1 MSTAPEPRASAS
13 PALADG
19 IATQVTAIYG
29 QAETAILLT
38 IATSARAAL
47 KAADPAAAMAA
58 RSAALHTSVRRILD
72 RAEAQTRQAVPHAL
86 AEAYRRGH
94 GLTPRP
100 IETAVRAILDRLT
113 QLRAGAIQWV
123 TRLWNRLIGATRAAD
138 PAASAAAVLGQAAG
152 RGITGYT
159 DPRGRTWALTSYVDQ
174 TVQHAAGN
182 AAMDGYLDRL
192 TEHGDDLVIVTR
204 SPHPCPICRPW
215 EARVLSVSGTDPQR
229 SSVAEARAAGLWHPN
244 CHHTVYRWTPGFTWP
259 ANAIQHRPG
268 TYEATQR
275 QRAIERHIR
284 EWKRRQVAALD
295 DATRAQAGR
304 KVRQWQAA
312 LRQHIAAEGLRRSR
326 QRERIDYGHTSPR
339 RHAYGG

>member
-47 KAADPAAAMAA
+47 NAADPIAAMYA
-58 RSAALHTSVRRILD
+58 RSAPVQAAVRRVLD
-72 RAEAQTRQAVPHAL
+72 HTEARVRAAVPHAV

-94 GLTPRP
+94 GQEARTVGG
-100 IETAVRAILDRLT
+100 TVRALLDRLA
-113 QLRAGAIQWV
+113 QLRHGV
-123 TRLWNRLIGATRAAD
+123 TRWAMMLWNRLTGAARSRAT
-138 PAASAAAVLGQAAG
+138 ASAILGQAAG